1 MFANRSCF
9 QCSASIALLI
19 VSTALLGSDPA
30 SAKSGP
36 SREKAPKGG
45 ARLEIPKPEIGP
57 GMPAPDRWAFN
68 AAFNTAVKR
77 VHGRRSCGDLFEGLN
92 LRGVEALGGTRY
104 QRAWTPADRALCQG
118 GVSAVTSIHGR
129 ETRLCYHFKVL
140 SQNDKAAILIHEAL
154 HAAGLTE
161 RPHDP
166 EAPTSREITA
176 MVKGACA
183 L

>member
-1 MFANRSCF
+1 MR
-9 QCSASIALLI
+9 
-19 VSTALLGSDPA
+19 
-30 SAKSGP
+30 
-36 SREKAPKGG
+36 
-45 ARLEIPKPEIGP
+45 
-57 GMPAPDRWAFN
+57 APDRWAFN
-68 AAFNTAVKR
+68 AAFNSAVKR
-77 VHGRRSCGDLFEGLN
+77 VHGRRSCGDLFGGLK

-104 QRAWTPADRALCQG
+104 QPARTPSDLVLCQG

-129 ETRLCYHFKVL
+129 ETRLCYQFKIL

-154 HAAGLTE
+154 HAAGLSE

-176 MVKGACA
+176 MVKSACA